1 MYRCSPHNS
10 SEPAS
15 PTKSKYPHPALAVSA
30 PSCAPHNQTSY
41 FLLSLRLVRAKYP
54 TYPTPPKSIPFLSH
68 PSVARAICPC
78 ADTPCASPYLACGS
92 IRASFFLSAGI
103 TQGSVFSPKIT
114 IIGVM
119 KKNLK
124 KKTVHLHPNVVTS
137 RQDWILREMPAF
149 ARIPLFCALSPVKV
163 FFTLSLWTT
172 WIKTTSTCESKN
184 SNA

>member
-1 MYRCSPHNS
+1 MCSPHNS

-92 IRASFFLSAGI
+92 IRASFFCLPESRRD
-103 TQGSVFSPKIT
+103 QCFPPKIT

-119 KKNLK
+119 KKPEK
-124 KKTVHLHPNVVTS
+124 
-137 RQDWILREMPAF
+137 
-149 ARIPLFCALSPVKV
+149 
-163 FFTLSLWTT
+163 
-172 WIKTTSTCESKN
+172 KN
-184 SNA
+184 SALTPKCGNIPARLDLARNASFRTHSPFLRSLTC